1 MKEEVMPYLVVE
13 KRNND
18 FDYINLADLDLFEG
32 MTYNSLPSLDKL
44 LKNYTIRD
52 LKDAII
58 RANILVDSN
67 IEDKKLFIKQ
77 GNYKLPVLTSDITH
91 DFNIRAFI
99 KDSFNDKRLNNI
111 FYNKLASITK
121 NDHRGSIFKAL
132 LSVGT
137 AEEFYDSLSW
147 LDYKEQRE
155 FYFYLYNEVILKDK
169 NLSAKLKR
177 EKEKNG
183 I

>member
-1 MKEEVMPYLVVE
+1 MKEYPYLVVE

-18 FDYINLADLDLFEG
+18 FDYINLADLDIFEG
-32 MTYNSLPSLDKL
+32 MEYDSLPSLDRL
-44 LKNYTIRD
+44 LRNYTIRD

-67 IEDKKLFIKQ
+67 IEDKKLYIKL
-77 GNYKLPVLTSDITH
+77 GNHKLPVFSADISRE
-91 DFNIRAFI
+91 FNIATFI
-99 KDSFNDKRLNNI
+99 RDNYSDKRLTNI
-111 FYNKLASITK
+111 FYNKLVSITK
-121 NDHRGSIFKAL
+121 NDHRCSIFKAVL
-132 LSVGT
+132 DIGT

-155 FYFYLYNEVILKDK
+155 FYFYLYNDVILKDE

-177 EKEKNG
+177 EKE
-183 I
+183 